1 MTTTSICPVAADS
14 LTADGRVVRIRPA
27 TPADAEELQALFRNG
42 SPDALRMRFFS
53 VPGTWLIASEV
64 ARETQLPSDTHL
76 ALVAELSGRIAG
88 IASFERTA
96 PTDAAAEFA
105 VYVGETYRGN
115 GIGTLLLEHLAA
127 HARAAGIR
135 ELTGQVLPENSRML
149 RVARSLSAH
158 QRLDV
163 RERIVDVDFAT
174 VADDAAQSA
183 ADERDRIAER
193 LSLRPLFTPRSIA
206 VVGAGRH
213 RGGVGHETLRAL
225 ADGFT
230 GTLYAVN
237 PHTDVVAGVPA
248 VPSLTDLAEP
258 PELVVVAVPAEAVP
272 GVLREAGSVGVRAAV
287 ILSSGFGEAGT
298 DGQALQTEVVRIA
311 RRHSMR
317 LLGPNCLGIINTD
330 PRVRLNATFA
340 SAPTTPGGL
349 AFASQSGAV
358 GVAVLDHL
366 ARSGSGVSSFV
377 SLGNKADIS
386 GNDLLAYWHDDPAT
400 KAVALYLESF
410 GNPRRFARLVRA
422 LGRRKPV
429 LVVKSGRSQA
439 GQRAGASHTA
449 AAAAPDVA
457 VDSLLRQAGV
467 IRTDSLGE
475 LVDAARL
482 LIDQPL
488 PAGARVAVIG
498 NAGGFNV
505 LAADAASAEDIGLQV
520 PAISDAL
527 REQLRRVLP
536 AGVAVDNPLDLG
548 AGATPVAY
556 RKALALMLASGEFD
570 AVIPVVAATRA
581 NDVPAILTQVASALD
596 AHHAIPAAG
605 VVVGRFDVSRTGTA
619 PAYDLP
625 ERAVRA
631 LGHAVRYAAWRR
643 DPEGCR
649 PVLSDVDR
657 DAARAEVRAALDEA
671 AESSSGW
678 QPAARIERILRAY
691 GIAVTPQADASDVDA
706 VVEAAARL
714 GYPVAVKADV
724 PDLVHKSD
732 VGAVHLGLADEDAV
746 RRAYA
751 AIAAALDTPAPHVV
765 VQPMAS
771 GVVEL
776 VAGIVH
782 DPLFGSLVMLGLGGV
797 QTDLLADRVFRL
809 TPMTDLDGARMWRS
823 LKAARLLTGYRG
835 RPAAD
840 TDAVEDLVLRLGRLA
855 EDLPEVAELDLNPV
869 ICGPDGVVAVDAKL
883 RLAPVGTEPE
893 AFLRQLR
900 PSA

>member
-1 MTTTSICPVAADS
+1 MTTSATFTPAAAHTLS
-14 LTADGRVVRIRPA
+14 ADGRVIRIRRA
-27 TPADAEELQALFRNG
+27 TAADAEELSTLFRNG

-53 VPGTWLIASEV
+53 VPGPWLISSEV
-64 ARETQLPSDTHL
+64 ARETQMPTNTHL
-76 ALVAELSGRIAG
+76 ALVAELSGHIAG
-88 IASFERTA
+88 LASFERASETA
-96 PTDAAAEFA
+96 AAAEFA
-105 VYVGETYRGN
+105 VYVGEADRGH

-149 RVARSLSAH
+149 RVVNGLAASRRFDL
-158 QRLDV
+158 

-183 ADERDRIAER
+183 ADERERIAQR
-193 LSLRPLFTPRSIA
+193 LSLRPLFAPRSVA

-225 ADGFT
+225 IDTGFR
-230 GTLYAVN
+230 GTLHAVN
-237 PHTDVVAGVPA
+237 PHAETVAGIPA
-248 VPSLTDLAEP
+248 VPSLLDLTDP
-258 PELVVVAVPAEAVP
+258 PELAVVAVPAPLVP
-272 GVLREAGSVGVRAAV
+272 SVMREAGAAGVRAAV
-287 ILSSGFGEAGT
+287 ILSAGFGEAGAE
-298 DGQALQTEVVRIA
+298 GRALQAEVVEIA
-311 RRHSMR
+311 RRHSIR
-317 LLGPNCLGIINTD
+317 LLGPNCLGILNTD
-330 PRVRLNATFA
+330 PAVRLNATFA
-340 SAPTTPGGL
+340 SAPTAPGGL

-358 GVAVLDHL
+358 GVVVLDHL

-410 GNPRRFARLVRA
+410 GNPRRFARLVRT

-467 IRTDSLGE
+467 IRTDHLGE

-488 PAGARVAVIG
+488 PRGSRVAIIG
-498 NAGGFNV
+498 NAGGVNV
-505 LAADAASAEDIGLQV
+505 LAADAASAEDVGLQI
-520 PAISDAL
+520 PALSDAL
-527 REQLRRVLP
+527 RSRLRQALP

-548 AGATPVAY
+548 AGASPAAY
-556 RKALALMLASGEFD
+556 RKAMDLLLESAEFD
-570 AVIPVVAATRA
+570 AVVPVVAATRA
-581 NDVPAILTQVASALD
+581 NDVPAIITQVSASLA
-596 AHHAIPAAG
+596 AHPSFPAAA
-605 VVVGRFDVSRTGTA
+605 VVAGRFDVSHIGTA

-631 LGHAVRYAAWRR
+631 LGHATRYAAWRQA
-643 DPEGCR
+643 PEGRR
-649 PVLSDVDR
+649 PVLSDVDTATAR
-657 DAARAEVRAALDEA
+657 DEVDAALAEGG
-671 AESSSGW
+671 GW
-678 QPAARIERILRAY
+678 QSTARIERILRAY
-691 GIAVTPQADASDVDA
+691 GISVTPQA
-706 VVEAAARL
+706 EAASAEAAVAAATRL

-724 PDLVHKSD
+724 PELVHKTD
-732 VGAVHLGLADEDAV
+732 VGAVHLGLNDAV
-746 RRAYA
+746 AVAVAYA
-751 AIAAALDTPAPHVV
+751 AIATALDIPQPRVV

-771 GVVEL
+771 GVAEL

-797 QTDLLADRVFRL
+797 QTDLLADRAFRL
-809 TPMTDLDGARMWRS
+809 TPMTELDGERMWRS

-835 RPAAD
+835 RPAVD

-855 EDLPEVAELDLNPV
+855 EDLPEIAELDLNPV
-869 ICGPDGVVAVDAKL
+869 IAGPDGVVAVDAKL
-883 RLAPVGTEPE
+883 RLVPVGAEPQ
-893 AFLRQLR
+893 AYLRSLR
-900 PSA
+900 PAS